1 MIGIYKITSPSKRVY
16 IGQSIDI
23 EKRFSHYKRLRCKS
37 QIKLYNSLKKHGTE
51 KHKFEILCQCEISE
65 LNEKERYYQEL
76 FSAIG
81 LKGLNCS
88 LVKTNQ
94 KSGLMNEESKRKMSI
109 AQTGKKLSIY
119 TRLKMS
125 ESSKGIAKPKR
136 SIEHCEKISISKIGN
151 KNMLGKKHSEETKL
165 KISNSK
171 KGSKLSEL
179 HVFKMKKEI
188 INTVTGEIHYGVN
201 SVALILKCKS
211 SGLNHKLNG
220 ISKNNTIYKYK

>member
-1 MIGIYKITSPSKRVY
+1 
-16 IGQSIDI
+16 
-23 EKRFSHYKRLRCKS
+23 
-37 QIKLYNSLKKHGTE
+37 
-51 KHKFEILCQCEISE
+51 
-65 LNEKERYYQEL
+65 
-76 FSAIG
+76 
-81 LKGLNCS
+81 
-88 LVKTNQ
+88 
-94 KSGLMNEESKRKMSI
+94 MNEESKRKMSI
-109 AQTGKKLSIY
+109 AQTGKKLSIF

-125 ESSKGIAKPKR
+125 ESTKGIAKPKR

-188 INTVTGEIHYGVN
+188 INTVTGETHYGVN